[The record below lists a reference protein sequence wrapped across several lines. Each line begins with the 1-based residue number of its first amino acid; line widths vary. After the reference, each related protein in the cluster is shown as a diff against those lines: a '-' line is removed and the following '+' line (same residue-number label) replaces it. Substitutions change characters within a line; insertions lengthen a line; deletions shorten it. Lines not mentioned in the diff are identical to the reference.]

1 VTNDKTQKKNTKF
14 FFRKLST
21 SQQILFG
28 LVAGIAVGIF
38 FGEKVSFLNWPARVF
53 ISLLQVT
60 VLPYIVGSLIVGIGE
75 NTGQNARRLAIWG
88 GLALLIIWIFTL
100 FIVFLVPL
108 ALPPDKGGAFFSAI
122 PSDQTTIDWLD
133 LYIPT
138 NPFRSLANNTVPA
151 VVIFSILIGIALI
164 DMPRKERIIE
174 PLKGFNDVLARAASF
189 LIKLTPFGIFA
200 VAGHAA
206 GTMRF
211 DEFQSIEAF
220 FLNYIGLCLILTFW
234 LLPGLVSVITS
245 IPHRRIISL
254 FMDPVVTAFVTSSV
268 FVVLPMISER
278 SKQLLSEVDFSREGE
293 QESADILIPASFNF
307 PASPKLLSLT
317 FILFAGWF
325 AGTPI
330 ALGLYPVVAS
340 AGLLSFFGN
349 LNSAVS
355 FLLNLLRMPAD
366 LLQMFLVSGVV
377 NSHVGSGA
385 GVMHIM
391 AVAVIGSYL
400 MARRFPMNA
409 GKFLRFIGFTVLLVA
424 GFLFGS
430 RMLLEK
436 TLPDPKE
443 SAAILDK
450 LKLTG
455 AWGSLAQ
462 VKIYDQSP
470 APSSIAPIRGE
481 RLNEIIKRS
490 VIRVGYLDDSLP
502 WCFRNSHGKLV
513 GFDIGMAHTLAVQ
526 LQVRLELVPVTLE
539 TMDESLNAGVC
550 DIVMSG
556 VRATPQRAT
565 LIQFSKPY
573 AQETAAF
580 LVHDYLREEFS
591 ELETIQE
598 MNSPRIAVLNIPS
611 WIDRLKN
618 TFPKAK
624 IIPVESITVFVND
637 RSNRFDAMFTAWER
651 ATAWSLLHPEFAPVI
666 PEPGM
671 GGFPLAYAV
680 PKYEDDFLSFV
691 NTWIEGR
698 ISSGLIKQKMDYWIY
713 GRDASKGREARW
725 CIAANVLRWWK
736 P

>member
-1 VTNDKTQKKNTKF
+1 MKTEKSQKQNRKL
-14 FFRKLST
+14 FRKLST
-21 SQQILFG
+21 SQQILIG
-28 LVAGIAVGIF
+28 LVAGIGAGIF
-38 FGEKVSFLNWPARVF
+38 FGEKVSFLNWPAKVF

-88 GLALLIIWIFTL
+88 GLALLIIWTFTL

-108 ALPPDKGGAFFSAI
+108 ALPPDKGGVFFSAI
-122 PSDQTTIDWLD
+122 PSAQTTIDWLD

-151 VVIFSILIGIALI
+151 IVIFSILIGIALI

-211 DEFQSIEAF
+211 DEFQRIEAF

-254 FMDPVVTAFVTSSV
+254 YMDAVVTAFVTASV
-268 FVVLPMISER
+268 FVVLPLISER
-278 SKQLLSEVDFSREGE
+278 SKQLLSELDLSREGE

-307 PASPKLLSLT
+307 PASPKLLSLS

-330 ALGLYPVVAS
+330 ALRLYPLVAS
-340 AGLLSFFGN
+340 VGVLSFFGS
-349 LNSAVS
+349 LNSAIP
-355 FLLNLLRMPAD
+355 FLLDLLRIPED
-366 LLQMFLVSGVV
+366 LFQMFLVSGVV

-385 GVMHIM
+385 GVMHTM

-400 MARRFPMNA
+400 MVHRFPKNV
-409 GKFLRFIGFTVLLVA
+409 GKLFRFLGVTILLVA

-430 RMLLEK
+430 RMLLQK

-450 LKLTG
+450 LKLSG

-462 VKIYDQSP
+462 VKIFDEPQS
-470 APSSIAPIRGE
+470 APSIAPVRGE
-481 RLNEIIKRS
+481 RLNEIVKRS
-490 VIRVGYLDDSLP
+490 VVRVCYIDDALP
-502 WCFRNSHGKLV
+502 WCFRNSRGELV

-526 LQVRLELVPVTLE
+526 LQVRLELIPVTRE
-539 TMDESLNAGVC
+539 TMDESVNAGVC

-556 VRATPQRAT
+556 IRATPQRAKFM
-565 LIQFSKPY
+565 QFSKPY

-580 LVHDYLREEFS
+580 LVRDHNREEFS
-591 ELETIQE
+591 QLTKIQE
-598 MNSPRIAVLNIPS
+598 MKSPRIAVHNIPS
-611 WIDRLKN
+611 WIDRLQN
-618 TFPKAK
+618 TFPNAK
-624 IIPVESITVFVND
+624 IIPVESIELFVND
-637 RSNRFDAMFTAWER
+637 KNNRYDAMFTAWER
-651 ATAWSLLHPEFAPVI
+651 ATAWSLLRPELAPVI

-680 PKYEDDFLSFV
+680 PKYEEDLLSFV

-698 ISSGLIKQKMDYWIY
+698 ISSGLIQQKMDYWVY
-713 GRDASKGREARW
+713 GRDAGKLREARW
-725 CIAANVLRWWK
+725 CIAANVLGWWK
-736 P
+736 